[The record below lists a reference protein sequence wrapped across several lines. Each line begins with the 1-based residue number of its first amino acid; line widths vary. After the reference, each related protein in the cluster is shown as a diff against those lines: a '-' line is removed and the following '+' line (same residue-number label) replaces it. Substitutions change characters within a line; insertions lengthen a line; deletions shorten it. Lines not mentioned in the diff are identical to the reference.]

1 MTQSEDESLVV
12 GGKAY
17 YIDIFYFAAIS
28 DCIKKAIPNG
38 MAFRFYLNDIQLFC
52 IFCHYLVLLAQESV
66 SNRSSDED

>member
-1 MTQSEDESLVV
+1 M
-12 GGKAY
+12 AY

-38 MAFRFYLNDIQLFC
+38 MAFGVYLNNIKLFC

-66 SNRSSDED
+66 SNRSCNED